1 MEQLIKDLKEL
12 GYELVYDELTES
24 WAVVDFLDGINDFL
38 PSAFSKIVFR
48 HGFIFSVGTTMEGD
62 GLVVKFYKL

>member
-24 WAVVDFLDGINDFL
+24 WAVVDFLDGMNDFL
-38 PSAFSKIVFR
+38 PSAFSKVVFK
-48 HGFIFSVGTTMEGD
+48 HGFIFSVGSSLGDD
-62 GLVVKFYKL
+62 GLVIKFYKL